1 MSKEKIKQ
9 EIKSLSKEE
18 INEIKEFVEHLS
30 TGDSKGSSNEH
41 SFEDKKI
48 VQVEHSH
55 KKAAEFLEKVENII
69 NKQENAEEI
78 LMRLN
83 TEVYNLDGSRFG
95 APNFLE
101 GLSWAI
107 HKCVSS
113 NKKDDNNIYSEFKII
128 QLLENI
134 YQEKPFTKYYTQE
147 MHEEYFQKGISLAYE
162 NSNEEVREVLGDVYS
177 DYLQSYNY

>member
-1 MSKEKIKQ
+1 MAKVPMKDVTTQTEVLNTTAS
-9 EIKSLSKEE
+9 
-18 INEIKEFVEHLS
+18 
-30 TGDSKGSSNEH
+30 SKGSHHSSPKSNE
-41 SFEDKKI
+41 SIEDKKI

-69 NKQENAEEI
+69 NKQENAEET

-162 NSNEEVREVLGDVYS
+162 NSSNEEVREVLGDVYS